1 MTERTT
7 TTEAMT
13 DATTDATTESMR
25 GREVASVDR
34 DDPRMTQ
41 PPPATPYPGPA
52 EPERRAAEPER
63 RTAEP
68 DRRRAEQPTNGNGA
82 LFGDDDLEKLR
93 GRWRMIQSSFV
104 DDPRSAVKEADSLVD
119 DVMRQLA
126 DGFARERKTLEDQWS
141 EGDEVSTEELRLA
154 LRRYRSF
161 FDRLLSI

>member
-1 MTERTT
+1 MTERMTT
-7 TTEAMT
+7 TT
-13 DATTDATTESMR
+13 DAAADEPTR
-25 GREVASVDR
+25 PVPEVSSADR
-34 DDPRMTQ
+34 DQPRAREA
-41 PPPATPYPGPA
+41 PP
-52 EPERRAAEPER
+52 
-63 RTAEP
+63 AEP
-68 DRRRAEQPTNGNGA
+68 DRRPAEPDRRPAEPDRRPAEQPTNGHAA

-126 DGFARERKTLEDQWS
+126 DGFSRERQSLEDQWS